1 MGKVKSAQK
10 SKVKGHITQMKKTSK
25 VTHLRNVQLH
35 FQDDSSSR
43 LDLCP
48 VNAQTDE
55 RTDGRTDAGH
65 WTTIAQ
71 LSQRLKAELKMEA
84 GHTFYLNLI

>member
-1 MGKVKSAQK
+1 MNSIQNNFTLDTMGKVKSAQK

-25 VTHLRNVQLH
+25 VTYLRNVQLH

-55 RTDGRTDAGH
+55 RTDGRTDERTPDTGR
-65 WTTIAQ
+65 Q
-71 LSQRLKAELKMEA
+71 
-84 GHTFYLNLI
+84 